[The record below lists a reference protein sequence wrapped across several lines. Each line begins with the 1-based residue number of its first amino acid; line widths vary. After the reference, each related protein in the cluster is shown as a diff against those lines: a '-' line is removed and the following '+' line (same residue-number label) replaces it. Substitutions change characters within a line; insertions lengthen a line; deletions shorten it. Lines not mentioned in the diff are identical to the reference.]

1 MRRKRLDIGPQSQGF
16 TLIEMMIV
24 IAISAIVLATLV
36 PNFTPAIERAKLHA
50 SSRDIVSALRHC
62 RGYAMIKGEDALF
75 ELNTIAHTYRI
86 SGRKKLY
93 NIPDSIELGLFTTST
108 ETLDE
113 GTGRIRFFPDGSA
126 TGGRVTLIG
135 KNQTLVVD
143 INWLTGEIKLG
154 DKDVVDQ

>member
-1 MRRKRLDIGPQSQGF
+1 LRPHPVDSCLQNEGF

-50 SSRDIVSALRHC
+50 ASRDVVSALRHC

-75 ELNTIAHTYRI
+75 EVNTIAHTYRI

-93 NIPDSIELGLFTTST
+93 HIPESIDLGLFTTST

-113 GTGRIRFFPDGSA
+113 GTGRVRFFPDGSA

-135 KNQTLVVD
+135 QNQTLVVD